1 MARRDEAS
9 EGSRRTVV
17 GPSSDDHI
25 HNQLTSG
32 NSDSFEKNVYSH
44 LKSYPSNPVLPLPSY
59 TNEYQISSSGLSGIA
74 NVAISSEACPD
85 AKPFVLQ
92 DFLGML
98 TLSTENVFF
107 FLLFT
112 TIIYSVIRYFWF

>member
-1 MARRDEAS
+1 MARKDEAN

-32 NSDSFEKNVYSH
+32 NSNSFETNVYSH
-44 LKSYPSNPVLPLPSY
+44 SVKSYPSNPVLPLPNY

-74 NVAISSEACPD
+74 NVATSSEARPD
-85 AKPFVLQ
+85 AKPIVFQ
-92 DFLGML
+92 DFLGMV
-98 TLSTENVFF
+98 TLST
-107 FLLFT
+107 
-112 TIIYSVIRYFWF
+112 